1 MPTEYGMFKITVFR
15 QKSNGLEH
23 MVLTKGRM
31 DRRRAGTAPRALLVR
46 HGRHFGIVPLR
57 LRRTAPREAM
67 RMIEKKQGRRRL
79 SQPGRTRHRTLQQ
92 DRSLQTPGQGL
103 DTVDANVRLGFGVD
117 ERDYG
122 VGASIIREMGIKHMR
137 LMTNNPLKE

>member
-1 MPTEYGMFKITVFR
+1 
-15 QKSNGLEH
+15 
-23 MVLTKGRM
+23 M

-57 LRRTAPREAM
+57 LRRTAPRSDAHDRKEGKGAVVY
-67 RMIEKKQGRRRL
+67 L
-79 SQPGRTRHRTLQQ
+79 SQEGRGIGLFNKIAAYKLQ
-92 DRSLQTPGQGL
+92 DEGL

-122 VGASIIREMGIKHMR
+122 VGASIIREWGSN
-137 LMTNNPLKE
+137 TCV